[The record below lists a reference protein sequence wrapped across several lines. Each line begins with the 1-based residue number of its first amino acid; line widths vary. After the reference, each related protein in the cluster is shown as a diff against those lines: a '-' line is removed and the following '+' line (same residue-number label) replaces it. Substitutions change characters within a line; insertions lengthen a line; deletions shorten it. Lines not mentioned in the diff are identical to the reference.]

1 MDAIPS
7 PANLAEALAMRRA
20 ASVYLAANAAAMT
33 PEQWAGYL
41 EILDRSRAVTAAFR
55 AALLQ
60 KITAP

>member
-7 PANLAEALAMRRA
+7 PANLTEALAMRRA

-33 PEQWAGYL
+33 PEQWAEYL
-41 EILDRSRAVTAAFR
+41 ELLDQSRTVAAAWR

-60 KITAP
+60 KIAAP